1 MGRVSIEQY
10 EEGKHRAVWVISCR
24 AVGGASTQ
32 SSMGSLSASPHD
44 SLCLQQEWNMGQR
57 ASDTRGITFEDVEV
71 PAEVSPVPDCL
82 VCVLLSAGA
91 CSRPVFVCL
100 VCVLGSGACSR
111 PVFVC
116 LVCVL
121 LGAGAC
127 SGPCDERPP
136 MQKACSQFWRSR
148 VHPTS
153 VTPA

>member
-100 VCVLGSGACSR
+100 VCVLGSGACS
-111 PVFVC
+111 
-116 LVCVL
+116 
-121 LGAGAC
+121 
-127 SGPCDERPP
+127 GPCDERPP
-136 MQKACSQFWRSR
+136 MQKACSQF
-148 VHPTS
+148 
-153 VTPA
+153 

>member
-10 EEGKHRAVWVISCR
+10 EEGKQRAVWVISCR
-24 AVGGASTQ
+24 AVGGASTK

-91 CSRPVFVCL
+91 CSRPVCVCL
-100 VCVLGSGACSR
+100 VCVLGSGACSG
-111 PVFVC
+111 PVFV
-116 LVCVL
+116 LSVCCWVL
-121 LGAGAC
+121 EPAVDLLMRGH
-127 SGPCDERPP
+127 PCRKHAVSFED
-136 MQKACSQFWRSR
+136 QRSTR
-148 VHPTS
+148 HQ
-153 VTPA
+153 

>member
-1 MGRVSIEQY
+1 
-10 EEGKHRAVWVISCR
+10 
-24 AVGGASTQ
+24 
-32 SSMGSLSASPHD
+32 
-44 SLCLQQEWNMGQR
+44 MGQR

-100 VCVLGSGACSR
+100 VCVL
-111 PVFVC
+111 
-116 LVCVL
+116 

-136 MQKACSQFWRSR
+136 MQKACSQF
-148 VHPTS
+148 
-153 VTPA
+153 